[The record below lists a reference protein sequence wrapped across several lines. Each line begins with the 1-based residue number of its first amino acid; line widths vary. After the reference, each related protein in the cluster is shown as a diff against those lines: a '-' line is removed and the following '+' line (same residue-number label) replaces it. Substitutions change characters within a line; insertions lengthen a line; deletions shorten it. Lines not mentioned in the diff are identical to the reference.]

1 MSSLQSGD
9 YVRVPKGTIVYP
21 IGDGLPAPS
30 GRDQVVKVK
39 RIFDVDAKSEA
50 FYLLLP
56 DDMRQRYFDAKGPV
70 ASDIFEFTDRL
81 TKGDYRAVQWSA
93 KWALIAHTTP
103 ADAPAKAATG
113 KAATG
118 KKAAEKMPLT
128 IQDRLVPGSVWTFSR
143 DAELRYKVRN
153 PAYLNAREDVQ
164 NSLRQLPSHA
174 RTVAV
179 DAKLNELGILDH
191 IDKPWGHVK
200 AGETFTVLKKLTAG
214 FAGDVDVPTLF
225 RGERF
230 TLPLSSLEPVIEIQI
245 SEAA

>member
-30 GRDQVVKVK
+30 ARDQVVKAK
-39 RIFDVDAKSEA
+39 RIFDVDARSEG

-56 DDMRQRYFDAKGPV
+56 DDMRQRYFEAKGPV

-93 KWALIAHTTP
+93 KWALIAHTLP
-103 ADAPAKAATG
+103 AEAPAKGAAR
-113 KAATG
+113 
-118 KKAAEKMPLT
+118 KKAAEKAPLT
-128 IQDRLVPGSVWTFSR
+128 IQDRLVPGSVWSFSR
-143 DAELRYKVRN
+143 DAELWYKVRN

-179 DAKLNELGILDH
+179 DAKLNELGILDY
-191 IDKPWGHVK
+191 IEKPWGHVK

-214 FAGDVDVPTLF
+214 YAGDVDVPTLF

-230 TLPLSSLEPVIEIQI
+230 TLPLSSLEPVIGLA
-245 SEAA
+245 EAA